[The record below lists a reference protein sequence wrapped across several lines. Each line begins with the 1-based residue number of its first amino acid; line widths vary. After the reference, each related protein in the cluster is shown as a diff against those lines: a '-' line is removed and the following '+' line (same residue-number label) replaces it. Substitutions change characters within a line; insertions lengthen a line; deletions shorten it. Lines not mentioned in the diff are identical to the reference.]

1 MQHQIPVTVVW
12 SNVILE
18 DQVVKLSEPSTC
30 NAQLSLSFCS
40 DVMWLQHWPSAK
52 PVPCSEHICSVLLS
66 VLPYLLLQ
74 HFRYATLWLTY
85 IKMFTSWP
93 NIKGFSL
100 RDALGGGTRVGE
112 LAFTCSQRRSLKTL
126 CKWSAA
132 LSRGLERL
140 VAARIIQKSTV
151 LLNLKVYQPVH
162 RNPSLV
168 RIIRAV
174 HSEPN
179 LAFLR
184 SVLILSNSPFIF
196 SNVID
201 MYAFTFSNMRAAWAV
216 NLAVH

>member
-1 MQHQIPVTVVW
+1 MQRT
-12 SNVILE
+12 
-18 DQVVKLSEPSTC
+18 T
-30 NAQLSLSFCS
+30 LSLSFCS
-40 DVMWLQHWPSAK
+40 DIMWLQHWPSAK

-66 VLPYLLLQ
+66 VLQYLHSQ
-74 HFRYATLWLTY
+74 YFRNATPCLTY
-85 IKMFTSWP
+85 IKMFSSWS

-100 RDALGGGTRVGE
+100 HDAVGGGTRVGE

-132 LSRGLERL
+132 LSRGLEKL

-151 LLNLKVYQPVH
+151 LLNPKVYQPVH
-162 RNPSLV
+162 RNPPLV

-196 SNVID
+196 FLTSLTCMHLPSRICVLHELLILLFIKYGRKYRNWCACFV
-201 MYAFTFSNMRAAWAV
+201 
-216 NLAVH
+216 LACCVWR